1 MAHKFSYTAKAMGKF
16 SFFRIVAPSAAMC
29 VMMAAAAIAI
39 AGRAGLA
46 GGDVPL
52 AYLLPAAAVGLIIT
66 LAWVFSVTLILARRK
81 APAPLAI
88 IRRRLP
94 AKLRFMALPLFIAP
108 LFLAA
113 FTIAKSGIA
122 RLTGFH
128 WDHAF
133 VDMDAWIFGTDPWR
147 LTHAAFGPAATE
159 LLMLL
164 YTAGWGFA
172 LILTNIFVAMH
183 ASRRMVGTYFLAML
197 SCWFIN
203 GFVLAYLF
211 NSAGPVF
218 AHLSDPAL
226 ADRFA
231 PLKASL
237 TSLLPAGSPITT
249 TQAYLASAVDSS
261 VVSRGGGI
269 SAMPSMHIGAVAIM
283 VMAARGTRWMWL
295 ALPFLLAIWVG
306 SVHFG
311 YHYAADGLVAIPVAI
326 LCWKLAELVYAP
338 RHKSAS
344 MTVAAPRFS

>member
-1 MAHKFSYTAKAMGKF
+1 MT
-16 SFFRIVAPSAAMC
+16 
-29 VMMAAAAIAI
+29 MAAAAL
-39 AGRAGLA
+39 GVSSRAGLS
-46 GGDVPL
+46 GGGVPL
-52 AYLLPAAAVGLIIT
+52 AYVLPAAAVGLIII

-81 APAPLAI
+81 ASAPLII

-94 AKLRFMALPLFIAP
+94 AKLRFMSLPLFIAP
-108 LFLAA
+108 LFFAA

-133 VDMDAWIFGTDPWR
+133 ADLDAWIFGTDPWR
-147 LTHAAFGPAATE
+147 LTHAVFGASATE
-159 LLMLL
+159 ILMLL

-172 LILTNIFVAMH
+172 LILTNVFLAMH
-183 ASRRMVGTYFLAML
+183 ASRRMIGVYFLAML
-197 SCWFIN
+197 SCWFLN

-218 AHLSDPAL
+218 AYFSDPAL

-231 PLKASL
+231 PLNDSL
-237 TSLLPAGSPITT
+237 ASLLPAGSPITM

-261 VVSRGGGI
+261 VVVRGGGI

-283 VMAARGTRWMWL
+283 VMAARGTKWFWL
-295 ALPFLLAIWVG
+295 ALPFLFAIWVG

-311 YHYAADGLVAIPVAI
+311 YHYAVDGLLAIPVAI
-326 LCWKLAELVYAP
+326 LCWKLAELVYLPGRDA
-338 RHKSAS
+338 AS
-344 MTVAAPRFS
+344 TALGAPRFS